1 MSPPPLPALP
11 SDSTAPSTDVDPS
24 QLQEIT
30 GGEAEIMQDIVEEF
44 AGSADDLLAAL
55 GAALAQD
62 DPRGAMRAAHTL
74 KGSSGIIGADGLR
87 VGCLAIERAA
97 AAGDLAC
104 VAALLPALQD
114 QQTATVASLRALVS
128 AARRG

>member
-55 GAALAQD
+55 GAAIAQD

-97 AAGDLAC
+97 AAGDLAR
-104 VAALLPALQD
+104 VAALFPALRD